1 MSKIVDYR
9 IVISENANTSE
20 LRAASF
26 IRANIKLVCG
36 KTLQIVRDSE
46 QPAALEI
53 VVGKTNREA
62 LDGIELTRSREGVWE
77 YVMFTGGE
85 RFYLTGL
92 GVAPDVEPPY
102 NTAYRKLDDGGVGTV
117 MAAYHFV
124 EDVLGYQFIYGIY
137 DAYPETPEL
146 EMPEGYS
153 YHFTRERFRAQRP
166 ENIEGAS
173 IHWLQ
178 CSEVIDWNNQS
189 FIIKTENGKLIAFDG
204 GHAQETD
211 RFIRCLKTLS
221 GEEVPTVSAWLFS
234 HFHGDHYGVY
244 HKLCTDEN
252 YRGCVKVE
260 NFYCNLATEEFY
272 TKLSKEA
279 NPKNAPIRAAM
290 LDSETTLGAKVH
302 TVFRGDVIEVDGIS
316 FEVMHAPL
324 EQDYGDMNMNDSSV
338 VYKMTHQKSGQ
349 TIMFLG
355 DAEWV
360 CNNHL
365 VAEQG
370 QRLKSDIV
378 QVGHHGCGNVSR
390 ECYELIDAKV
400 YWWPI
405 GERFWYGES
414 GEGLNTHNTG
424 VERMRVYMKELGV
437 KNENVYVNMDRI
449 ISAPLP
455 FPIY

>member
-1 MSKIVDYR
+1 
-9 IVISENANTSE
+9 
-20 LRAASF
+20 
-26 IRANIKLVCG
+26 
-36 KTLQIVRDSE
+36 
-46 QPAALEI
+46 
-53 VVGKTNREA
+53 
-62 LDGIELTRSREGVWE
+62 
-77 YVMFTGGE
+77 
-85 RFYLTGL
+85 
-92 GVAPDVEPPY
+92 
-102 NTAYRKLDDGGVGTV
+102 
-117 MAAYHFV
+117 
-124 EDVLGYQFIYGIY
+124 
-137 DAYPETPEL
+137 
-146 EMPEGYS
+146 
-153 YHFTRERFRAQRP
+153 
-166 ENIEGAS
+166 
-173 IHWLQ
+173 
-178 CSEVIDWNNQS
+178 
-189 FIIKTENGKLIAFDG
+189 
-204 GHAQETD
+204 
-211 RFIRCLKTLS
+211 
-221 GEEVPTVSAWLFS
+221 
-234 HFHGDHYGVY
+234 
-244 HKLCTDEN
+244 
-252 YRGCVKVE
+252 
-260 NFYCNLATEEFY
+260 
-272 TKLSKEA
+272 
-279 NPKNAPIRAAM
+279 M

-349 TIMFLG
+349 TVMFLG

-390 ECYELIDAKV
+390 ECYELIGAKV

>member
-46 QPAALEI
+46 QPTALEI

-62 LDGIELTRSREGVWE
+62 LDGVQLIRSREGVWE
-77 YVMFTGGE
+77 YVMFTRDE

-153 YHFTRERFRAQRP
+153 YRFTRERFRAQRP
-166 ENIEGAS
+166 ESIEGAS

-252 YRGCVKVE
+252 YRDCVKVE

-349 TIMFLG
+349 TVMFLG

-390 ECYELIDAKV
+390 ECYELIGAKV

>member
-20 LRAASF
+20 VRAASF
-26 IRANIKLVCG
+26 LRSNIKLVCG
-36 KTLQIVRDSE
+36 KTLPIVRDSE
-46 QPAALEI
+46 KPATLEI

-62 LDGIELTRSREGVWE
+62 LDGVELTRSREGVWE
-77 YVMFTGGE
+77 YVMFTCGG

-92 GVAPDVEPPY
+92 GVAPDAEPPY
-102 NTAYRKLDDGGVGTV
+102 TTAYRKLDDGGVGTV
-117 MAAYHFV
+117 IAAYHFV
-124 EDVLGYQFIYGIY
+124 EDVLGYQFIYGAF
-137 DAYPETPEL
+137 DVYPENPEL
-146 EMPEGYS
+146 EMPEDYC
-153 YHFTRERFRAQRP
+153 YNFTRECFRTQRP

-189 FIIKTENGKLIAFDG
+189 FIIKTKSGKLIAFDG

-211 RFIRCLKTLS
+211 RFIECLKTLS
-221 GEEVPTVSAWLFS
+221 GEEVPTVTAWLFS
-234 HFHGDHYGVY
+234 HLHGDHYGVY
-244 HKLCTDEN
+244 HKLCTDES
-252 YRGCVKVE
+252 YRGRVKVE
-260 NFYCNLATEEFY
+260 NFYCNLVAEEFY
-272 TKLSKEA
+272 TTLSREA
-279 NPKNAPIRAAM
+279 NPKLADIRRAM
-290 LDSETTLGAKVH
+290 LDSGETLGATVH
-302 TVFRGDVIEVDGIS
+302 TVHSGDVIEVDGIS
-316 FEVMHAPL
+316 FEVIHNPL
-324 EQDYGDMNMNDSSV
+324 EQDYRDMNMNDSSV
-338 VYKMTHQKSGQ
+338 VYKMTHKDSGQ

-365 VAEQG
+365 VAEHAD
-370 QRLKSDIV
+370 RLKSDIV

-390 ECYELIDAKV
+390 QCYELIDAKV

-437 KNENVYVNMDRI
+437 KDENVYVNMDRI

-455 FPIY
+455 FPIF